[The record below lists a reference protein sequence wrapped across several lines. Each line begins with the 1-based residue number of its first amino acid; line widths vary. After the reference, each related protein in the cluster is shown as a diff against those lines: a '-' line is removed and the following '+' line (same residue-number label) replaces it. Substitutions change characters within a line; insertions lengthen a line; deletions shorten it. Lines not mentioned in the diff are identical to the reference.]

1 MEFKII
7 SSIERILET
16 TSDRQAA
23 EPALK
28 ETKQIENQ
36 RKPAAGRR
44 KLGEAWL
51 SETHPALFKRIFI
64 FGVFEGDE
72 SSFLKNKNL
81 KKFDFIYKRLKQ
93 LDFKAKRGKSALIES
108 PILSLVHGLG
118 KKNKFSYDSI
128 RYFVSSS
135 LKIAKTNKIKE
146 AVFIIPELS
155 EEYRL
160 ENGLLYV
167 SSAIVEGALLG
178 LYEFK
183 KYKTKDGEINS
194 KSAGDFKLVRVYFD
208 AVKIDKNRRKKIKE
222 GFNFGKITSQAANFA
237 RDIANEPGNV
247 ATPEYLANIAR
258 EISVKEKMWCEVFDE
273 KEIVERGMLSFYG
286 VAQGSK
292 NPPRFIHLIYKPKS
306 PKSGTKKENIKKIAI
321 VGKGVT
327 FDSGGLSLKPAD
339 FMTTMKSDKSGACAV
354 LGVMK
359 YIPDLDLDIE
369 IHGIIAACENMPDG
383 GAQRPDDIVKALNG
397 KTIEIENTDAEG
409 RLTLADALTFAEN
422 QGVKEIIDMATL
434 TGACVVALGE
444 YTSGVM
450 GNDEGLM
457 NSIIKTSLVSG
468 ERMWKLPFDDNM
480 KEKLS
485 SPVADVKNVG
495 NKYGGAITAGMFLEE
510 FVSEKVKW
518 CHIDIAGPAFT
529 KTGFTYNPKG
539 ATGVGVRTMLYY
551 LTQDKV

>member
-1 MEFKII
+1 MEFKVIG
-7 SSIERILET
+7 SIEKILKAIEDQRNAGSAKLT
-16 TSDRQAA
+16 QKEARQF
-23 EPALK
+23 E
-28 ETKQIENQ
+28 
-36 RKPAAGRR
+36 
-44 KLGEAWL
+44 
-51 SETHPALFKRIFI
+51 RIFI

-72 SSFLKNKNL
+72 SGFLKNKNL
-81 KKFDFIYKRLKQ
+81 REFDFLYKRLKQ
-93 LDFKAKRGKSALIES
+93 LNFKAKKGKSILVES
-108 PILSLVHGLG
+108 PILSLVHGLDKKG
-118 KKNKFSYDSI
+118 KFNYDSI
-128 RYFVSSS
+128 RYFISNS
-135 LKIAKTNKIKE
+135 LKIAKTNRIKE
-146 AVFIIPELS
+146 VIFIIPEMP
-155 EEYRL
+155 EEYYL
-160 ENGLLYV
+160 KNGLFYM
-167 SSAIVEGALLG
+167 SAAIVEGALLG

-183 KYKTKDGEINS
+183 KYKTNDDDKND
-194 KSAGDFKLVRVYFD
+194 KKTGDFKLISVYLD
-208 AVKIDKNRRKKIKE
+208 KIKIDKNKEERIKE
-222 GFNFGKITSQAANFA
+222 GFDFGETTSQAANFA
-237 RDIANEPGNV
+237 RDIVNEPGNV

-258 EISVKEKMWCEVFDE
+258 ELSAKEEIKCEIFDE
-273 KEIVERGMLSFYG
+273 KQIVKKGMLSFYG

-292 NPPRFIHLIYKPKS
+292 NPPRFIHLIYKPKNR
-306 PKSGTKKENIKKIAI
+306 TKKENIKKIAI

-354 LGVMK
+354 LGIMK
-359 YIPDLDLDIE
+359 YISNLDLNVE
-369 IHGIIAACENMPDG
+369 VHGIIAACENMPDG

-422 QGVKEIIDMATL
+422 QGVEEIIDMATL

-450 GNDEGLM
+450 GNDKGLI
-457 NSIIKTSLVSG
+457 NSIIKTSEISG
-468 ERMWKLPFDDNM
+468 EKMWELPFDDNM

-495 NKYGGAITAGMFLEE
+495 NRYGGAITAGMFLEE

-551 LTQDKV
+551 LKQHKV